1 MWFGDAY
8 KKLQDFFTVF
18 NPEVK
23 MQFDSTQV
31 YTFALTINNYR
42 VKQQRGTIISEE
54 LNCTYSGSPTQF
66 IPAGSAGYNIKEL
79 EINLGQA
86 VSTIRKIPW
95 MQMITQASKSIIPTT
110 VASEQQN
117 LLNALRSVV
126 AASDNTIRL
135 TLILNPAGIPVGTA
149 GSRLQRLTAR
159 NKIEMSKIEDA
170 VNLIQQITT
179 KIQFLPGQTQAV
191 EIDAVLDELAEYY
204 EAKEYVD
211 AFEAYFTYLQ
221 SVLEDPTY
229 AKSSASNA
237 QKAEIAQEILNF
249 KTFMGTIASYID
261 LSTDTL
267 YVIDHLLAESGLPG
281 KSNIESLLEFVK
293 AKDTVDSLQ
302 AQINMRLNKT
312 NDERVKFLHALN
324 SAILQLMK
332 INQLIKSKGLN
343 DKFNVIVGILFDDML
358 NALTRIDYSL
368 DKTIVNE
375 TKEYSNVLKALI
387 KYSLN

>member
-1 MWFGDAY
+1 
-8 KKLQDFFTVF
+8 
-18 NPEVK
+18 
-23 MQFDSTQV
+23 
-31 YTFALTINNYR
+31 
-42 VKQQRGTIISEE
+42 
-54 LNCTYSGSPTQF
+54 
-66 IPAGSAGYNIKEL
+66 
-79 EINLGQA
+79 
-86 VSTIRKIPW
+86 
-95 MQMITQASKSIIPTT
+95 
-110 VASEQQN
+110 
-117 LLNALRSVV
+117 LLA
-126 AASDNTIRL
+126 
-135 TLILNPAGIPVGTA
+135 
-149 GSRLQRLTAR
+149 
-159 NKIEMSKIEDA
+159 
-170 VNLIQQITT
+170 
-179 KIQFLPGQTQAV
+179 
-191 EIDAVLDELAEYY
+191 
-204 EAKEYVD
+204 
-211 AFEAYFTYLQ
+211 
-221 SVLEDPTY
+221 
-229 AKSSASNA
+229 NA